1 MPQDNAQNR
10 QAGFPPFAPD
20 LSCSSLEEGTVLGL
34 VEPAGRQLVGEAQV
48 ARPVSRAGVVVAE
61 PGPSGV
67 MTATIPLPGMEV
79 GRLHGRTP

>member
-1 MPQDNAQNR
+1 
-10 QAGFPPFAPD
+10 

-67 MTATIPLPGMEV
+67 MTATVPLAGRTEV
-79 GRLHGRTP
+79 GRLHGRTFVGYKKG